1 MSPNMSLFSVNAVL
15 ILAADDSARILAKY
29 YSPPHAPANAVGNDY
44 PGANPYPQLKDQK
57 AFEKGLLEKTA
68 KQNSDIVLYD
78 NRVVVFKMESDVML
92 YVVGGADENEI
103 LLYSVVLALRDSLN
117 ILLKNSVDKRTIIEN
132 YDLVSLAIDEIIDDG
147 IVLETDPVIVASRV
161 SKPPVQDISSV
172 QGIELSEEGLLK
184 AWQFGKMKLGERLRQ
199 GVIRRQH
206 EKRHDQLSNAFG
218 DISVAGLKLD
228 GPDDQNESAIDH
240 QSILYNHEVIQQDG
254 PFSCGDV
261 MGTCC
266 VRFSSLDVK
275 VIAHELS
282 SALVSLRVS
291 NIYDL
296 SSRIFLFKFAKP
308 EQREQ
313 LIIDSGFRCHLTT
326 FARAT
331 AAAPSPFIARLR
343 KYLRTRR
350 VTSVAQ
356 IGTDRIIDIQFSD
369 GQYHL
374 FLEFYAGGNIVLTDN
389 ELNIIAL
396 LRNVDEGAEHERYR
410 IGLQYNLSLRQN
422 YEGIPPLTKE
432 RVRAGLEKA
441 IERQSQ
447 DQSGKKIKK
456 KPGDALRKALAVSIT
471 EFPPVVLDHVFE
483 VTGFDKTVQPSEVLE
498 NEDTLDKL
506 MAVFEE
512 ASKVLADITAADTVT
527 GYIVSK
533 RSKKAAADGSGDGK
547 TDEDKAKGLMYDD
560 FHPFKPK
567 QLENNP
573 DNVFLEFTGFNKTVD
588 EFFSSIEGQK
598 LESKLSERE
607 ETAKKRL
614 EAARQEH
621 ARRIGSLQQTQELN
635 ITKAQAIEANL
646 DRVEEATAAV
656 NGLIAQGMDWVEI
669 ERLIEMEQSRNNA
682 VAEIIKLPL
691 KLEENTVTLLL
702 SDYSY
707 EEEEEMGDVT
717 ESDNSDSESE
727 DEGKKKSAKTSQ
739 KEDKR
744 LTVDIDLSLSGW
756 SNARQ
761 YYDQKRVAATKQEKT
776 EQASTKAL
784 KSTEQRIQNDLR
796 KGLKQEKAVLRPVR
810 KQLWF
815 EKFIYFISSDG
826 YLVLGGKD
834 AQQNELLYRRHL
846 KKGDIY
852 VHADLHGASSVII
865 KNNPGLAEFEI
876 PPSTLS
882 QAGNLSVCTSSA
894 WDSKA
899 VMSAWWV
906 NADQVSKTAPT
917 GEYLTTGGFMIRGKK
932 NFLPPA
938 QLLLGFAVI
947 WQISE
952 ESKAKHVKHRLQNDD
967 VRGMTQEANSKA
979 AANDESD
986 DDFPDAGK
994 DDASDDEFPDVK
1006 EENKA
1011 EESDDDDESPET
1023 QKNDDNASV
1032 ASEEARS
1039 PEERSNPLQPKGA
1052 QQSRKQPSELAEED
1066 AYPSVSE
1073 SEGEEGADEKEDNTK
1088 AEVSEPEPEL
1098 PQTSG
1103 KKAAAKAKA
1112 EVAKAAS
1119 TQAKQNKPV
1128 RGKRG
1133 KAKKAAQK
1141 YADQDDEDR
1150 RLAMEILGSK
1160 AAEEKRQTEEE
1171 EKAKKAESAEAAKER
1186 RRAQHEKAQREG
1198 LEAEEIRRLNL
1209 EEGIEALDEEETSA
1223 VTQLDSY
1230 VGTPLPGD
1238 ELLEAIPVCAPWA
1251 ALAKYKYKVK
1261 LQPGAQKKGRAI
1273 REIMDT
1279 WAKAG
1284 TVTKWVDQ
1292 SMSDVE
1298 RIWPREL
1305 ELIKN
1310 WKDVEVIGVL
1320 PVSKVRVMMSGGAH
1334 GSSSGGQKGKGK
1346 GRGGKGSKK
1355 SR

>member
-1 MSPNMSLFSVNAVL
+1 M
-15 ILAADDSARILAKY
+15 
-29 YSPPHAPANAVGNDY
+29 
-44 PGANPYPQLKDQK
+44 
-57 AFEKGLLEKTA
+57 
-68 KQNSDIVLYD
+68 KQ
-78 NRVVVFKMESDVML
+78 
-92 YVVGGADENEI
+92 
-103 LLYSVVLALRDSLN
+103 
-117 ILLKNSVDKRTIIEN
+117 
-132 YDLVSLAIDEIIDDG
+132 
-147 IVLETDPVIVASRV
+147 
-161 SKPPVQDISSV
+161 
-172 QGIELSEEGLLK
+172 
-184 AWQFGKMKLGERLRQ
+184 
-199 GVIRRQH
+199 
-206 EKRHDQLSNAFG
+206 
-218 DISVAGLKLD
+218 
-228 GPDDQNESAIDH
+228 
-240 QSILYNHEVIQQDG
+240 
-254 PFSCGDV
+254 
-261 MGTCC
+261 
-266 VRFSSLDVK
+266 RFSSLDVK

-308 EQREQ
+308 ERREQ

-331 AAAPSPFIARLR
+331 AAAPSPFITRLR

-350 VTSVAQ
+350 VTSVSQ

-389 ELNIIAL
+389 ELNIIGL

-410 IGLQYNLSLRQN
+410 LGLQYNLELRQN
-422 YEGIPPLTKE
+422 YGGVPPLTKE

-441 IERQSQ
+441 IERQAQ
-447 DQSGKKIKK
+447 DQSTKKIKK

-483 VTGFDKTVQPSEVLE
+483 VTGFDKNVQPSEVLE
-498 NEDTLDKL
+498 NEETLDKL

-512 ASKVLADITAADTVT
+512 ASKVLADITSADTVT
-527 GYIVSK
+527 GYIVCK
-533 RSKKAAADGSGDGK
+533 RNKKAAADNNEDGETK
-547 TDEDKAKGLMYDD
+547 EDKTKGLMYDD

-573 DNVFLEFTGFNKTVD
+573 ENVFLEFTGFNKTVD

-607 ETAKKRL
+607 EQAKKRL

-635 ITKAQAIEANL
+635 VMKAQAIEANL

-717 ESDNSDSESE
+717 ESDNSDSEDE
-727 DEGKKKSAKTSQ
+727 DKKKSSKGNQ

-744 LTVDIDLSLSGW
+744 LVVDIDLGLSGW

-784 KSTEQRIQNDLR
+784 KSTEQRIQADLK

-865 KNNPGLAEFEI
+865 KNNPGLAEYEI

-952 ESKAKHVKHRLQNDD
+952 QSKAKHVKHRLQNDD
-967 VRGMTQEANSKA
+967 VRGLTQEANSKA
-979 AANDESD
+979 AANEESD

-994 DDASDDEFPDVK
+994 DEASDDEFPDVK
-1006 EENKA
+1006 DEGKTD
-1011 EESDDDDESPET
+1011 ESDDEFPDAQKGDASP
-1023 QKNDDNASV
+1023 
-1032 ASEEARS
+1032 ASEEART
-1039 PEERSNPLQPKGA
+1039 PEERSNPLQPQGA
-1052 QQSRKQPSELAEED
+1052 QQSRNQPSELADEN
-1066 AYPSVSE
+1066 AHSSVSE
-1073 SEGEEGADEKEDNTK
+1073 SEGEEETGDKEEDSK
-1088 AEVSEPEPEL
+1088 PEASETTQ
-1098 PQTSG
+1098 PQSQG
-1103 KKAAAKAKA
+1103 KKAGGKSKSKG
-1112 EVAKAAS
+1112 EAS
-1119 TQAKQNKPV
+1119 KNTPNQPKQNKPV

-1141 YADQDDEDR
+1141 YADQDEEDR

-1160 AAEEKRQTEEE
+1160 AAEEKRSAEEE

-1209 EEGIEALDEEETSA
+1209 EEGIEALDEEESSA
-1223 VTQLDSY
+1223 VTQLDAY

-1273 REIMDT
+1273 REIMDS

-1284 TVTKWVDQ
+1284 TVNKWVDQ
-1292 SMSDVE
+1292 SMTDTE

-1334 GSSSGGQKGKGK
+1334 GSGSSGGQKGKGK
-1346 GRGGKGSKK
+1346 GRGGRGSKK

>member
-1 MSPNMSLFSVNAVL
+1 M
-15 ILAADDSARILAKY
+15 
-29 YSPPHAPANAVGNDY
+29 
-44 PGANPYPQLKDQK
+44 
-57 AFEKGLLEKTA
+57 
-68 KQNSDIVLYD
+68 KQ
-78 NRVVVFKMESDVML
+78 
-92 YVVGGADENEI
+92 
-103 LLYSVVLALRDSLN
+103 
-117 ILLKNSVDKRTIIEN
+117 
-132 YDLVSLAIDEIIDDG
+132 
-147 IVLETDPVIVASRV
+147 
-161 SKPPVQDISSV
+161 
-172 QGIELSEEGLLK
+172 
-184 AWQFGKMKLGERLRQ
+184 
-199 GVIRRQH
+199 
-206 EKRHDQLSNAFG
+206 
-218 DISVAGLKLD
+218 
-228 GPDDQNESAIDH
+228 
-240 QSILYNHEVIQQDG
+240 
-254 PFSCGDV
+254 
-261 MGTCC
+261 
-266 VRFSSLDVK
+266 RFSSLDVK

-308 EQREQ
+308 EHREQ

-331 AAAPSPFIARLR
+331 AAAPSPFITRLR

-350 VTSVAQ
+350 VTSVSQ

-410 IGLQYNLSLRQN
+410 LGLPYNLELRQN
-422 YEGIPPLTKE
+422 YGGVPPLTKD

-447 DQSGKKIKK
+447 DQSTKKIKR
-456 KPGDALRKALAVSIT
+456 KPGDALRKALAVTIT

-498 NEDTLDKL
+498 NEETLDKL
-506 MAVFEE
+506 MAVFQE
-512 ASKVLADITAADTVT
+512 ATKVLADITSAETVT

-533 RSKKAAADGSGDGK
+533 RSKKAAADANGDGQ
-547 TDEDKAKGLMYDD
+547 TEEDKAKGLMYDD

-607 ETAKKRL
+607 EAAKKRL
-614 EAARQEH
+614 ESARQEH
-621 ARRIGSLQQTQELN
+621 ARRIGSLQQTQESN
-635 ITKAQAIEANL
+635 VTKAQAIEANL

-717 ESDNSDSESE
+717 ESDNSDSE
-727 DEGKKKSAKTSQ
+727 DDNDDKKRSTKGNQ

-744 LTVDIDLSLSGW
+744 LKVDIDLSLSGW

-784 KSTEQRIQNDLR
+784 KSTEQRIQADLR

-882 QAGNLSVCTSSA
+882 QAGNMSVCTSSA

-952 ESKAKHVKHRLQNDD
+952 QSKAKHVKHRLQNDD
-967 VRGMTQEANSKA
+967 VRGITQEANSKA
-979 AANDESD
+979 AANEESD

-1006 EENKA
+1006 DEGKTD
-1011 EESDDDDESPET
+1011 ESDDDDDLPDAQKDTASP
-1023 QKNDDNASV
+1023 
-1032 ASEEARS
+1032 ASEGART
-1039 PEERSNPLQPKGA
+1039 PEERSNPLQP
-1052 QQSRKQPSELAEED
+1052 QVSRKQASEKADED
-1066 AYPSVSE
+1066 TDSSASE
-1073 SEGEEGADEKEDNTK
+1073 SEGEEETAEKDEESKP
-1088 AEVSEPEPEL
+1088 EVSESA
-1098 PQTSG
+1098 QSQSQG
-1103 KKAAAKAKA
+1103 KKASGKGK
-1112 EVAKAAS
+1112 VDNSKS
-1119 TQAKQNKPV
+1119 IPTQPKQNKPV

-1150 RLAMEILGSK
+1150 ELAMEILGSK
-1160 AAEEKRQTEEE
+1160 AAEEKRDAEEE
-1171 EKAKKAESAEAAKER
+1171 EKAKKAESAEVAKER

-1209 EEGIEALDEEETSA
+1209 EEGIEALDEEESSA
-1223 VTQLDSY
+1223 VTQLDAY
-1230 VGTPLPGD
+1230 VGTPLAGD

-1284 TVTKWVDQ
+1284 AVSKWVDQ
-1292 SMSDVE
+1292 SMTDTE

-1334 GSSSGGQKGKGK
+1334 GGGGSGGQKGKGK
-1346 GRGGKGSKK
+1346 RGGKGSKK

>member
-1 MSPNMSLFSVNAVL
+1 
-15 ILAADDSARILAKY
+15 
-29 YSPPHAPANAVGNDY
+29 
-44 PGANPYPQLKDQK
+44 
-57 AFEKGLLEKTA
+57 
-68 KQNSDIVLYD
+68 
-78 NRVVVFKMESDVML
+78 
-92 YVVGGADENEI
+92 
-103 LLYSVVLALRDSLN
+103 
-117 ILLKNSVDKRTIIEN
+117 
-132 YDLVSLAIDEIIDDG
+132 
-147 IVLETDPVIVASRV
+147 
-161 SKPPVQDISSV
+161 
-172 QGIELSEEGLLK
+172 
-184 AWQFGKMKLGERLRQ
+184 
-199 GVIRRQH
+199 
-206 EKRHDQLSNAFG
+206 
-218 DISVAGLKLD
+218 
-228 GPDDQNESAIDH
+228 
-240 QSILYNHEVIQQDG
+240 
-254 PFSCGDV
+254 
-261 MGTCC
+261 
-266 VRFSSLDVK
+266 
-275 VIAHELS
+275 
-282 SALVSLRVS
+282 
-291 NIYDL
+291 
-296 SSRIFLFKFAKP
+296 
-308 EQREQ
+308 
-313 LIIDSGFRCHLTT
+313 
-326 FARAT
+326 
-331 AAAPSPFIARLR
+331 
-343 KYLRTRR
+343 
-350 VTSVAQ
+350 
-356 IGTDRIIDIQFSD
+356 
-369 GQYHL
+369 
-374 FLEFYAGGNIVLTDN
+374 
-389 ELNIIAL
+389 
-396 LRNVDEGAEHERYR
+396 
-410 IGLQYNLSLRQN
+410 
-422 YEGIPPLTKE
+422 
-432 RVRAGLEKA
+432 
-441 IERQSQ
+441 
-447 DQSGKKIKK
+447 
-456 KPGDALRKALAVSIT
+456 
-471 EFPPVVLDHVFE
+471 
-483 VTGFDKTVQPSEVLE
+483 
-498 NEDTLDKL
+498 
-506 MAVFEE
+506 
-512 ASKVLADITAADTVT
+512 
-527 GYIVSK
+527 
-533 RSKKAAADGSGDGK
+533 
-547 TDEDKAKGLMYDD
+547 
-560 FHPFKPK
+560 
-567 QLENNP
+567 
-573 DNVFLEFTGFNKTVD
+573 
-588 EFFSSIEGQK
+588 
-598 LESKLSERE
+598 
-607 ETAKKRL
+607 
-614 EAARQEH
+614 
-621 ARRIGSLQQTQELN
+621 
-635 ITKAQAIEANL
+635 L

-656 NGLIAQGMDWVEI
+656 NGLIAQGMDWIEV
-669 ERLIEMEQSRNNA
+669 ERLIEMEQSRNNP

-717 ESDNSDSESE
+717 ESDNSDSE
-727 DEGKKKSAKTSQ
+727 DEMDDKKKSTKENQ

-784 KSTEQRIQNDLR
+784 KSTEQRIQADLK

-852 VHADLHGASSVII
+852 VHADLHGAASVII

-882 QAGNLSVCTSSA
+882 QAGNLSVCTSGA

-952 ESKAKHVKHRLQNDD
+952 ESKGKHVKHRLQNDD

-979 AANDESD
+979 AANDDSD

-1006 EENKA
+1006 DEGKSD
-1011 EESDDDDESPET
+1011 ESDDDDDLPDAKDDASP
-1023 QKNDDNASV
+1023 
-1032 ASEEARS
+1032 ASEGART
-1039 PEERSNPLQPKGA
+1039 PEERSNPLQPKAA
-1052 QQSRKQPSELAEED
+1052 QQSDDDTSSSA
-1066 AYPSVSE
+1066 SE
-1073 SEGEEGADEKEDNTK
+1073 SEGEEETADKDEESKP
-1088 AEVSEPEPEL
+1088 EVSETAQTQ
-1098 PQTSG
+1098 PQG
-1103 KKAAAKAKA
+1103 KKAGGKGKRDNS
-1112 EVAKAAS
+1112 KNIPS
-1119 TQAKQNKPV
+1119 QPKQNKPV

-1150 RLAMEILGSK
+1150 QLAMEILGSK
-1160 AAEEKRQTEEE
+1160 AAEEKRDAEEE

-1186 RRAQHEKAQREG
+1186 RRLQHEKAQREG

-1209 EEGIEALDEEETSA
+1209 EEGIEALDEEESTA
-1223 VTQLDSY
+1223 VTQLDAY
-1230 VGTPLPGD
+1230 VGTPLAGD

-1273 REIMDT
+1273 REIMDS
-1279 WAKAG
+1279 WSKAG
-1284 TVTKWVDQ
+1284 AVSKWVDP
-1292 SMSDVE
+1292 SMTDTE

-1334 GSSSGGQKGKGK
+1334 GSGGGSGGGQKGKGK
-1346 GRGGKGSKK
+1346 RGGKGSKK

>member
-1 MSPNMSLFSVNAVL
+1 M
-15 ILAADDSARILAKY
+15 
-29 YSPPHAPANAVGNDY
+29 
-44 PGANPYPQLKDQK
+44 
-57 AFEKGLLEKTA
+57 
-68 KQNSDIVLYD
+68 KQ
-78 NRVVVFKMESDVML
+78 
-92 YVVGGADENEI
+92 
-103 LLYSVVLALRDSLN
+103 
-117 ILLKNSVDKRTIIEN
+117 
-132 YDLVSLAIDEIIDDG
+132 
-147 IVLETDPVIVASRV
+147 
-161 SKPPVQDISSV
+161 
-172 QGIELSEEGLLK
+172 
-184 AWQFGKMKLGERLRQ
+184 
-199 GVIRRQH
+199 
-206 EKRHDQLSNAFG
+206 
-218 DISVAGLKLD
+218 
-228 GPDDQNESAIDH
+228 
-240 QSILYNHEVIQQDG
+240 
-254 PFSCGDV
+254 
-261 MGTCC
+261 
-266 VRFSSLDVK
+266 RFSSLDVK

-282 SALVSLRVS
+282 SSLVSLRVS

-410 IGLQYNLSLRQN
+410 LGLKYNLSLRQN

-447 DQSGKKIKK
+447 ESGKAGKIKK

-483 VTGFDKTVQPSEVLE
+483 LTGFDKTVQPSEVLE

-506 MAVFEE
+506 MAVFDE
-512 ASKVLADITAADTVT
+512 ATKVLADITAAETVT

-533 RSKKAAADGSGDGK
+533 RSKKPADD
-547 TDEDKAKGLMYDD
+547 DKADADKSKGLMYDD

-567 QLENNP
+567 QLESNP

-598 LESKLSERE
+598 LESKLTERE
-607 ETAKKRL
+607 EQAKKRL

-656 NGLIAQGMDWVEI
+656 NGLVAQGMDWVEI
-669 ERLIEMEQSRNNA
+669 SRLIEMEQSRNNP

-702 SDYSY
+702 SDYSF

-717 ESDNSDSESE
+717 ESDSSDSEDE
-727 DEGKKKSAKTSQ
+727 DRKKSTKGSQ

-784 KSTEQRIQNDLR
+784 KSTEQRIQADLR
-796 KGLKQEKAVLRPVR
+796 KGLKQEKQVLRPVR

-865 KNNPGLAEFEI
+865 KNNPGLADFEI

-952 ESKAKHVKHRLQNDD
+952 ESKAKHVKHRLKNDD

-979 AANDESD
+979 AAATNDDSD

-994 DDASDDEFPDVK
+994 EPDASDDEFPDVK
-1006 EENKA
+1006 DEGKA
-1011 EESDDDDESPET
+1011 EESDEDDDFSDAQKRDASPG
-1023 QKNDDNASV
+1023 
-1032 ASEEARS
+1032 SEEARS
-1039 PEERSNPLQPKGA
+1039 PEERSNPLQPQGSQKPREQA
-1052 QQSRKQPSELAEED
+1052 PNATNEDTHQSG
-1066 AYPSVSE
+1066 SE
-1073 SEGEEGADEKEDNTK
+1073 SEDEEDGEEEGTKHED
-1088 AEVSEPEPEL
+1088 SETAQPQPED
-1098 PQTSG
+1098 
-1103 KKAAAKAKA
+1103 KKAGNKGKAGAQKD
-1112 EVAKAAS
+1112 AS
-1119 TQAKQNKPV
+1119 NKPKQNKPV

-1141 YADQDDEDR
+1141 YADQDEEDR

-1160 AAEEKRQTEEE
+1160 AAEEKREAEEQL
-1171 EKAKKAESAEAAKER
+1171 KAQKAESAEAAKAR

-1209 EEGIEALDEEETSA
+1209 EEGIDALDEEESSA
-1223 VTQLDSY
+1223 ATQLDAY

-1238 ELLEAIPVCAPWA
+1238 EILEAIPVCAPWA

-1261 LQPGAQKKGRAI
+1261 LQPGTQKKGRAI
-1273 REIMDT
+1273 REIMDS

-1284 TVTKWVDQ
+1284 TVNKWVDQ

-1334 GSSSGGQKGKGK
+1334 GGGGGGGGQKGGKKG

-1355 SR
+1355 R

>member
-1 MSPNMSLFSVNAVL
+1 M
-15 ILAADDSARILAKY
+15 
-29 YSPPHAPANAVGNDY
+29 
-44 PGANPYPQLKDQK
+44 
-57 AFEKGLLEKTA
+57 
-68 KQNSDIVLYD
+68 KQ
-78 NRVVVFKMESDVML
+78 
-92 YVVGGADENEI
+92 
-103 LLYSVVLALRDSLN
+103 
-117 ILLKNSVDKRTIIEN
+117 
-132 YDLVSLAIDEIIDDG
+132 
-147 IVLETDPVIVASRV
+147 
-161 SKPPVQDISSV
+161 
-172 QGIELSEEGLLK
+172 
-184 AWQFGKMKLGERLRQ
+184 
-199 GVIRRQH
+199 
-206 EKRHDQLSNAFG
+206 
-218 DISVAGLKLD
+218 
-228 GPDDQNESAIDH
+228 
-240 QSILYNHEVIQQDG
+240 
-254 PFSCGDV
+254 
-261 MGTCC
+261 
-266 VRFSSLDVK
+266 RFSSLDVK

-308 EQREQ
+308 EHREQ

-331 AAAPSPFIARLR
+331 AAAPSPFITRLR

-350 VTSVAQ
+350 VTSVSQ

-410 IGLQYNLSLRQN
+410 LGLPYNLELRQN
-422 YEGIPPLTKE
+422 YGGVPPLTKD

-447 DQSGKKIKK
+447 DQSTKKIKR
-456 KPGDALRKALAVSIT
+456 KPGDALRKALAVTIT

-498 NEDTLDKL
+498 NEETLDKL
-506 MAVFEE
+506 MAVFQE
-512 ASKVLADITAADTVT
+512 ATKVLADITSAETVT

-533 RSKKAAADGSGDGK
+533 RSKKAAAEANGDGQ
-547 TDEDKAKGLMYDD
+547 TEEDKAKGLMYDD

-607 ETAKKRL
+607 EAAKKRL
-614 EAARQEH
+614 ESARQEH
-621 ARRIGSLQQTQELN
+621 ARRIGSLQQTQESN
-635 ITKAQAIEANL
+635 VTKAQAIEANL

-717 ESDNSDSESE
+717 ESDNSDSE
-727 DEGKKKSAKTSQ
+727 DEPDDKKRSTKGNQ

-744 LTVDIDLSLSGW
+744 LKIDIDLSLSGW

-784 KSTEQRIQNDLR
+784 KSTEQRIQADLR

-952 ESKAKHVKHRLQNDD
+952 QSKAKHVKHRLQNDD

-986 DDFPDAGK
+986 DDFPDAGR

-1006 EENKA
+1006 DDGKTD
-1011 EESDDDDESPET
+1011 ESDDDELPDA
-1023 QKNDDNASV
+1023 QQDNASP
-1032 ASEEARS
+1032 ASEGART
-1039 PEERSNPLQPKGA
+1039 PEERSNPLQPQA
-1052 QQSRKQPSELAEED
+1052 SRKQASEKADED
-1066 AYPSVSE
+1066 TDSSASE
-1073 SEGEEGADEKEDNTK
+1073 SEGEEETAEKEEDSK
-1088 AEVSEPEPEL
+1088 PEISESAQ
-1098 PQTSG
+1098 PQSQG
-1103 KKAAAKAKA
+1103 KKAAGKGKNDNS
-1112 EVAKAAS
+1112 KNTPS
-1119 TQAKQNKPV
+1119 QPKQNKPV

-1150 RLAMEILGSK
+1150 QLAMEILGSK
-1160 AAEEKRQTEEE
+1160 AAEEKRDAEEE

-1209 EEGIEALDEEETSA
+1209 EEGIEALDEEESSA
-1223 VTQLDSY
+1223 VTQLDAY
-1230 VGTPLPGD
+1230 VGTPLAGD

-1273 REIMDT
+1273 REIMDS
-1279 WAKAG
+1279 WSKAG
-1284 TVTKWVDQ
+1284 AVSKWVDQ
-1292 SMSDVE
+1292 SMTDTE

-1334 GSSSGGQKGKGK
+1334 GGGGSSGGQKGKGK
-1346 GRGGKGSKK
+1346 RGGKGSKK